1 MPTDRFRGKRGKRA
15 NPTDV
20 PRPLT
25 ARERERIV
33 RLQRSFEQTEHEARE
48 RIRQAMLA
56 RDRAIADAVDADAA
70 VADVA
75 RVLGLSRQGVY
86 QAVERAKRE
95 D

>member
-1 MPTDRFRGKRGKRA
+1 MPTDRSRGRDGSRA
-15 NPTDV
+15 NPRDV

-25 ARERERIV
+25 AGERERIV
-33 RLQRSFEQTEHEARE
+33 RLQRGFEQTEHEARE

-70 VADVA
+70 VADIA

-86 QAVERAKRE
+86 QAMERARKSS
-95 D
+95 